1 MRTTENNVIEEKN
14 KATLEYYNLYEIKIA
29 DNDILRFV
37 ANDYPITFNNKTYNP
52 FPISH
57 SEISENSNSEI
68 ESMQIT
74 VSNVSRFV
82 QKFCED
88 VEMRGKEIKI
98 ITVFKDKL
106 DVSTAKIE
114 DKYYIDSYEINEK
127 NAVFTVSTK
136 FDVLGV
142 QLPKRVFTKNNC
154 KWTFKDSNCKYS
166 NSGVGHCDKT
176 FDTCVALNNVAN
188 FGGFPAIPPKKVY
201 AV

>member
-1 MRTTENNVIEEKN
+1 MRAIENNVIEEKN
-14 KATLEYYNLYEIKIA
+14 KETLEYYNLYEIKIDD
-29 DNDILRFV
+29 DNVLRFV
-37 ANDYPITFNNKTYNP
+37 SNNEIVVFNGNTYNP

-57 SEISENSNSEI
+57 SEISENSNTEI
-68 ESMQIT
+68 ETLQIS

-82 QKFCED
+82 QQFCKDNEL
-88 VEMRGKEIKI
+88 RGKEVKI

-127 NAVFTVSTK
+127 TANFTVSTK

-142 QLPKRVFTKNNC
+142 NLPKRVFSKNSC
-154 KWTFKDSNCKYS
+154 KWKFKDSSCKYS
-166 NSGVGHCDKT
+166 GNETSCDKT
-176 FDTCVALNNVAN
+176 FESCVTLNNVVN